1 MAAFTSIALGAAAL
15 GAVASGAGAIMGANS
30 AGKAAKAQQAGL
42 SEATAEQRRQ
52 FDLQLEESKRQFN
65 AQRSDLAPYRNLG
78 TATLPTLKGA
88 YGLGTSA
95 ENAAALERF
104 RSSTPDYGFGFSEGQ
119 RATEGALNASG
130 MGLRGGGALKALTR
144 YGQDYATTRFGNWR
158 AGLGV
163 PAGYGSSAVA
173 QGNQASQ
180 NYANSYM
187 NASQNF
193 ANAYG
198 QNAIA
203 AGNARASAYG
213 GTANALG
220 QIGQTL
226 GYFGGRFGSFGAP
239 SPAGYTNNLHLSAIA
254 GGAA

>member
-15 GAVASGAGAIMGANS
+15 GGLASGAASIMGANS
-30 AGKAAKAQQAGL
+30 AGKAARAQQAGL

-52 FDLQLEESKRQFN
+52 FDLQLDENQRQFN
-65 AQRSDLAPYRNLG
+65 LQRGDLAPYRNLG
-78 TATLPTLKGA
+78 RDTLPTLKGA
-88 YGLGTSA
+88 YGLGTA
-95 ENAAALERF
+95 KENAAALDRF
-104 RSSTPDYGFGFSEGQ
+104 RTATPDYAFGLAEGQ
-119 RATEGALNASG
+119 KATEGVLNASG
-130 MGLRGGGALKALTR
+130 MGLRGGGALRALTR
-144 YGQDYATTRFGNWR
+144 YGQDYATTRFGDWR

-180 NYANSYM
+180 NYANNFS

-193 ANAYG
+193 ATAYG
-198 QNAIA
+198 NNAIA

-226 GYFGGRFGSFGAP
+226 GYFGGRYGGTAP
-239 SPAGYTNNLHLSAIA
+239 TAAVQPYNPFIH
-254 GGAA
+254 GAA